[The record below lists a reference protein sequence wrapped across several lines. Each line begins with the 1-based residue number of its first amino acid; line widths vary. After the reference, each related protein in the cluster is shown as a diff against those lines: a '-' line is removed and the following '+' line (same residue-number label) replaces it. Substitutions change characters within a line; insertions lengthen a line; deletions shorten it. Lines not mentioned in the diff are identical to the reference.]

1 MFHQQGDNNMSNKIF
16 FAAVAVIALAAV
28 IYAVTM
34 KMPAPASVSSN
45 TSLNEPNATVTE
57 DMIPANGAKQAP
69 ELKEGEWINSEPLTL
84 EKLKGRVV
92 LVDFWTFGCYNCRN
106 TLPAL
111 KKFDEKYREQGLTII
126 GVHTPEFD
134 YEKETKNVRSNVNK
148 LGIKYAVVTDNEY
161 ETWEAYNVHAWPSVF
176 ILDKQGRIRFKHV
189 GEGRYDDQEQVIK
202 ILLAEK

>member
-1 MFHQQGDNNMSNKIF
+1 MSKQIL
-16 FAAVAVIALAAV
+16 FASIIIIALTALIFA
-28 IYAVTM
+28 ITM
-34 KMPAPASVSSN
+34 KKPVPSSFSSN
-45 TSLNEPNATVTE
+45 ASMNETSAIVIE
-57 DMIPANGAKQAP
+57 DMIPANAAKQAP
-69 ELKEGEWINSEPLTL
+69 DLKEGKWINSEPLTL

-134 YEKETKNVRSNVNK
+134 YEKETKNVESNVNK

-176 ILDKQGRIRFKHV
+176 ILDKKGRIRFKHV
-189 GEGRYDDQEQVIK
+189 GEGRYEDQEQVIK
-202 ILLAEK
+202 TLLAEK

>member
-1 MFHQQGDNNMSNKIF
+1 MNNKIF
-16 FAAVAVIALAAV
+16 FAAVVVVALAAF

-34 KMPAPASVSSN
+34 KKPAPVSFSSNASMNETNAIVTEDLIPANEAKPAPA
-45 TSLNEPNATVTE
+45 
-57 DMIPANGAKQAP
+57 
-69 ELKEGEWINSEPLTL
+69 LKEGEWINSEALTL

-92 LVDFWTFGCYNCRN
+92 VVDFWTFGCYNCRN

-134 YEKETKNVRSNVNK
+134 YEKETKNVTSNVNK
-148 LGIKYAVVTDNEY
+148 LGIKYPVVTDNEY
-161 ETWEAYNVHAWPSVF
+161 ATWEAYNVHAWPTVF
-176 ILDKQGRIRFKHV
+176 ILDKQGRIRFKHI

-202 ILLAEK
+202 TLLAEK